1 MAKLENLIQAKDVQ
15 PERMNML
22 VKHGYEA
29 MSSPSLRLATRME
42 DILTKRMGLDII
54 REKR

>member
-1 MAKLENLIQAKDVQ
+1 MDMK
-15 PERMNML
+15 
-22 VKHGYEA
+22 A
-29 MSSPSLRLATRME
+29 MSSPSLRLTTSIE